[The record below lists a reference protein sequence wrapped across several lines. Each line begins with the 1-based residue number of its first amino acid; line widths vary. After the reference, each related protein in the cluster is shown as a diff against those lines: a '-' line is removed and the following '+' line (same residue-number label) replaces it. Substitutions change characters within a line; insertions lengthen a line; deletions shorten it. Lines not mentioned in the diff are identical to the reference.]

1 MAAQEIDERRGGGD
15 IAAER
20 AKGLAEGT
28 LNDGRAVHDAVAL
41 GNATAARTVEPDRM
55 HLVEISHRPE
65 TLGDVAQ
72 FADGRDVAIHR
83 IHRLEADELWPVVG
97 GAIELARE
105 ISRIVVAKDVL

>member
-1 MAAQEIDERRGGGD
+1 MAAQEIDERRRARD
-15 IAAER
+15 IATDR

-41 GNATAARTVEPDRM
+41 GNAAATRTVEPDRV

-72 FADGRDVAIHR
+72 FADRRDVAVHR
-83 IHRLEADELWPVVG
+83 IDRLEADELWPVVG
-97 GAIELARE
+97 HAVEQPRE
-105 ISRIVVAKDVL
+105 IGR